1 MFRDRDEKREKY
13 WQVMYLGNGYVRTH
27 YIELLY
33 DMFEYSHNKTKIN
46 NARRNNVLFNYF
58 PYIQYK

>member
-1 MFRDRDEKREKY
+1 
-13 WQVMYLGNGYVRTH
+13 MYLGNGYVRTH